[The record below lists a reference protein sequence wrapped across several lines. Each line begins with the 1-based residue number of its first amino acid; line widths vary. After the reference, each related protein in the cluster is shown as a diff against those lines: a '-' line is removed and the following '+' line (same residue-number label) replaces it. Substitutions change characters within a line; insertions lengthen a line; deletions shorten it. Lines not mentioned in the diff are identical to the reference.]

1 MKKILALVLAVAMC
15 FGLIAC
21 GSGNQPA
28 ENVNA
33 PVSENDAVQATEEV
47 PEGTVEI
54 VWWTSYGATNVACI
68 QPMIDAFNE
77 SQDQYHVTIERQGS
91 ANELKAKLRSTF
103 QENLPAMF
111 SGTPETTKFYAS
123 SDFTACFQDFVDA
136 DPDKWTEDIVE
147 VVRES
152 YCDTEGKMWGAP
164 FGASCDGIFVNV
176 DLLEAAGYTVDDITS
191 FVKVCKIA
199 EDIVA
204 GGHAPYGFAIHK
216 NGSYLQNMLALEGV
230 GVLDA
235 DDGYAGDPTVCLYD
249 QGETMAALQEGLEAY
264 AHMYKVGA
272 AVPFGTDANGEIA
285 PSFAAGNIGMFIITN
300 SYTGKIINFDTDI
313 NFTYIPITRLTE
325 NGKYVG
331 AIPGGTGNYICS
343 GASEA
348 EQKGAYE
355 FIKFLSK
362 VEYQV
367 EWCKNTG
374 YVPYTNAAAA
384 DEDFKAWSEEFF
396 PAAYELLKAMQE
408 TDADVKLPYSDVDSD
423 LLAANNVLMEML
435 YTYPDED
442 IVALIQEAALGV
454 NEALEI
460 AALSK

>member
-1 MKKILALVLAVAMC
+1 MKKILAFVLTLAMC
-15 FGLIAC
+15 LSLVAC
-21 GSGNQPA
+21 GGGEASNPTQSVGNVQPPA
-28 ENVNA
+28 E
-33 PVSENDAVQATEEV
+33 EE
-47 PEGTVEI
+47 PEGVVEI

-77 SQDQYHVTIERQGS
+77 SQDKYHVTIERQGS

-103 QENLPAMF
+103 AENLPAMF
-111 SGTPETTKFYAS
+111 SGTPSTTKFYTT

-136 DPDKWTEDIVE
+136 DPDNWTDDIVD
-147 VVRES
+147 VIRES

-164 FGASCDGIFVNV
+164 FGASCNGIFVNL
-176 DLLEAAGYTVDDITS
+176 DLLNAAGYKLEDITS

-204 GGHAPYGFAIHK
+204 GGHAPYGLAIHK

-230 GVLDA
+230 HVLDA
-235 DDGYAGDPTVCLYD
+235 DDGYGGDPTVCLYD
-249 QGETMAALQEGLEAY
+249 QGETKAALLEGLKAY

-300 SYTGKIINFDTDI
+300 SYTGKVINFDTDI

-331 AIPGGTGNYICS
+331 AIPSGTGNYICS
-343 GASEA
+343 GASKA
-348 EQKGAYE
+348 EQQGAYE
-355 FIKFLSK
+355 FIKFLTK
-362 VEYQV
+362 VEYQIA
-367 EWCKNTG
+367 WCQDTG
-374 YVPYTNAAAA
+374 YVPYTNAAADSA
-384 DEDFKAWSEEFF
+384 EFKAWSDEYF

-408 TDADVKLPYSDVDSD
+408 TDPDVKLPYSDVDSD
-423 LLAANNVLMEML
+423 LLAGNNILLEML

-442 IVALIQEAALGV
+442 IEALIEEVAMGV

-460 AALSK
+460 AALTK